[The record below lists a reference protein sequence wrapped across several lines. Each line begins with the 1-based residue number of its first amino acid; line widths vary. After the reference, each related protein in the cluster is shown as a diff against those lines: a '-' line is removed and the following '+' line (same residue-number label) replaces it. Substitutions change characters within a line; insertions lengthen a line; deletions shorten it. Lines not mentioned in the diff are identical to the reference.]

1 MPEQPHKQ
9 VKLGT
14 LEYSGIN
21 QAIQNSS
28 AHAGS
33 DPPSFFGTGHVTVLS
48 TPPRKTEYSGVRQHS
63 CSNALDFCSA
73 CSEWKE

>member
-1 MPEQPHKQ
+1 MYSKMPTEFFFQALDGQLYRYTQVYRGGLDLAIFSSTRRTPEQPHKQ

-21 QAIQNSS
+21 QAIQNIS

-33 DPPSFFGTGHVTVLS
+33 DPPSF
-48 TPPRKTEYSGVRQHS
+48 
-63 CSNALDFCSA
+63 LD
-73 CSEWKE
+73 